1 MHMVEKSDLRLMS
14 VWHGSDKTREIH
26 YSLYNNGALS
36 IREFTLCLTGTLW
49 LGAAGGVT
57 GGTITQTQSNFIAI
71 RPDIEELPPQGVWT
85 FTLFGLN
92 EFPRHAGDGTKSAY
106 VQLADA
112 NLVDVAVQPLSRSQG
127 RGDRMRASKG
137 SKIDTSV
144 RRDISLSVIPFP
156 NVASVAVSRVPGPGV
171 PISLAP
177 NTEKRFVE
185 ACKRV
190 DLLSRRVT
198 GRTEPIFALN
208 SDNAF
213 RHLHFEMT
221 NDTRLGDEGYKLT
234 FDGTAIHLEALTER
248 GYLYG
253 LITLAQMLVGART
266 AAEQFGFPGR
276 GTITDIPRFAWRGL
290 HLDVA
295 RTYYPPEEIKAI
307 MDVQAWLKLNVLH
320 LHLTDDEAWRIEV
333 PDYPALAEV
342 AAWRGH
348 ALPIPPLLGSG
359 PKAYGGTYSANT
371 IKAIEAYATELAV
384 TVVPEVDIPGHAHA
398 AFTAIPDLREPEDI
412 DGYHSIQGFFGN
424 ALNPSQKQTYAFL
437 NAVIGSVA
445 AQFTSPWV
453 HVGGDEIADNTWM
466 GSPGSVAL
474 ATQMGKASTGPLQG
488 RMIEAVH
495 GRLAGL
501 SRSTI
506 VWEEA
511 LHHAE
516 LAPKRTVAMV
526 WQHPERAQD
535 LAKRGYEVILAPGN
549 AYYLDMASSADWD
562 APGGYWAGP
571 VPLEQTYDFEPGLNW
586 PQHLLGKL
594 KGVQACIWGEHM
606 VDRRNFDALVFP
618 RIFAYAERAWI
629 DRTNKDLD
637 GLLNRIAHSTVRVN
651 RDTEAP
657 E

>member
-1 MHMVEKSDLRLMS
+1 MVLKSDLRLMS
-14 VWHGSDKTREIH
+14 VWHGSEETREIH
-26 YSLYNNGALS
+26 YSLYNNGHLP
-36 IREFTLCLTGTLW
+36 IRDFMLCLTGTLW
-49 LGAAGGVT
+49 LDKAGGVT
-57 GGTITQTQSNFIAI
+57 NGTIAQAQSNFIVI
-71 RPDIEELPPQGVWT
+71 RPAVTELQPQGVWT
-85 FTLFGLN
+85 FKLFGLN
-92 EFPRHAGDGTKSAY
+92 EFPRHAGDGTKSAF

-112 NLVDVAVQPLSRSQG
+112 SLIEVAVQPLSRSLGPGDKALSAKGLMQG
-127 RGDRMRASKG
+127 AAA
-137 SKIDTSV
+137 

-156 NVASVAVSRVPGPGV
+156 NVASVAVSRDPGPDV
-171 PISLAP
+171 PIDLAP
-177 NTEKRFVE
+177 GTEKRFVD
-185 ACKRV
+185 ACNRV
-190 DLLSRRVT
+190 NLLSRRVT
-198 GRTEPIFALN
+198 GRTEPIFAVN
-208 SDNAF
+208 SDIAF
-213 RHLHFEMT
+213 RHLHFEVAHD
-221 NDTRLGDEGYKLT
+221 NRLGDEGYKLT
-234 FDGTAIHLEALTER
+234 FDGTAIHLEALTDR
-248 GYLYG
+248 GYFYG

-295 RTYYPPEEIKAI
+295 RTYYPPEEVQAI

-320 LHLTDDEAWRIEV
+320 LHLTDDEAWRIDV
-333 PDYPALAEV
+333 PAYPRLAEV

-348 ALPIPPLLGSG
+348 DLPIPPLLGSG
-359 PKAYGGTYSANT
+359 PAAYGGTYSAST
-371 IKAIEAYATELAV
+371 ISSIEAYAAELAV

-398 AFTAIPDLREPEDI
+398 AFTAMPELREAGDI

-424 ALNPSQKQTYAFL
+424 ALNPSQPQTYAFL
-437 NAVIGSVA
+437 NAVVGSVA
-445 AQFTSPWV
+445 AQFSSPWI
-453 HVGGDEIADNTWM
+453 HVGGDEIADDTWM
-466 GSPGSVAL
+466 GSPGAVAL
-474 ATQMGKASTGPLQG
+474 AARVGKTSTGPLQG

-495 GRLAGL
+495 SQLLGL
-501 SRSTI
+501 SRSTL

-516 LAPKRTVAMV
+516 LKPKRTIAMV
-526 WQHPERAQD
+526 WQHPERAQE

-549 AYYLDMASSADWD
+549 AYYLDMASSTDWN

-586 PQHLLGKL
+586 PAHLLGKL
-594 KGVQACIWGEHM
+594 KGVEACIWGEHM
-606 VDRRNFDALVFP
+606 IDRRNFDALVFP

-651 RDTEAP
+651 RDTEAA